1 MISLQVSCNFF
12 WRKHL
17 GTCVCLLMAHYNR
30 VEEMFNSFKASWV
43 KNNSYLQIH
52 RSIERGKRWIEFW
65 LSKIEVRPCRLPS
78 NKVKGSVYFGYV
90 RANLSV
96 RDRLI
101 FMDLFPSTVCAV
113 VFHSMSLR
121 FWSYLK
127 MTCWSSEHIL
137 FVFLLWDLSNGVFSR
152 LIFKLRL
159 NWIHW
164 KQM

>member
-17 GTCVCLLMAHYNR
+17 GTYVCLLMAHYNR
-30 VEEMFNSFKASWV
+30 VEEMFNSFKV

-101 FMDLFPSTVCAV
+101 FMDLF
-113 VFHSMSLR
+113 L
-121 FWSYLK
+121 L
-127 MTCWSSEHIL
+127 L
-137 FVFLLWDLSNGVFSR
+137 FVWLYFIRWAYGSEVTWRWLAGAVNTFFLCFCFG
-152 LIFKLRL
+152 IC
-159 NWIHW
+159 
-164 KQM
+164 QMEYFLG